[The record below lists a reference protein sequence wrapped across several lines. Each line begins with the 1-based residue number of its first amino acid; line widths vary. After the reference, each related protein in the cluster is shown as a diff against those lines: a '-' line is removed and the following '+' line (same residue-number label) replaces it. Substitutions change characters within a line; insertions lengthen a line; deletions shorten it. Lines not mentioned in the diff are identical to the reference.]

1 MKTTLFIIG
10 AVFIISGLSIVICNY
25 AYLILNWINR
35 RKGLDKSNSQ
45 IPLFGAV
52 FLIVGVFFMPLNIN
66 KYYSLILLLVDPGTL
81 IVFWCIPYFLIKAI
95 KKNQAL

>member
-1 MKTTLFIIG
+1 MKTIIFIIG
-10 AVFIISGLSIVICNY
+10 LVLVISGLSIVMCNY

-35 RKGLDKSNSQ
+35 RKGLDKFHSQ

-52 FLIVGVFFMPLNIN
+52 FLIVGIFFIPSNFN

-81 IVFWCIPYFLIKAI
+81 MLFWCIPYFAMKAL
-95 KKNQAL
+95 KKN